1 MKKTLVALL
10 AAVLGVMLA
19 MPAAM
24 ASPST
29 SKAPTIA
36 GIAVGG
42 GFDTLVAAVSCTG
55 LITAIDDPTD
65 GQLTVFA
72 PTDEAF
78 AALGLDASNVC
89 DVPGLAG
96 ILTYHIVDGRLPAA
110 RVVRS
115 TSLTTLNG
123 TAIAVDGTTLNGT
136 TNIVATNIQAAN
148 GVVHVIDAV
157 LLP

>member
-1 MKKTLVALL
+1 MRKTLVAVL
-10 AAVLGVMLA
+10 AAVLGLMMA
-19 MPAAM
+19 MPAA
-24 ASPST
+24 ASPAR

-36 GIAVGG
+36 SIAVGG

-55 LITAIDDPTD
+55 LISAIDDPTD
-65 GQLTVFA
+65 TQLTVFA

-89 DVPGLAG
+89 SVPGLAS
-96 ILTYHIVDGRLPAA
+96 ILTYHIVPGRLPAA

-115 TSLTTLNG
+115 TSLATLNG
-123 TAIAVDGTTLNGT
+123 ASISVSGATLNGS
-136 TNIVATNIQAAN
+136 TNIVATNLQASN

>member
-1 MKKTLVALL
+1 MRKLLIALVAACL
-10 AAVLGVMLA
+10 AAFMAV
-19 MPAAM
+19 PAA
-24 ASPST
+24 ASPAN

-55 LITAIDDPTD
+55 LISAIDDPTD
-65 GQLTVFA
+65 AQLTVFA
-72 PTDEAF
+72 PTDDAF

-89 DVPGLAG
+89 AVPGLTG
-96 ILTYHIVDGRLPAA
+96 ILTYHIVAGRLPAA

-123 TAIAVDGTTLNGT
+123 ASIAVSGATLNGS
-136 TNIVATNIQAAN
+136 TNIVATNLQAAN